1 MFDLIISLNGMFQ
14 IDKIIFSVKSIDS
27 LKKNISIVSLRCIMR
42 NPENAKTVAPDQMM
56 IIGMIL

>member
-1 MFDLIISLNGMFQ
+1 MFQ

-27 LKKNISIVSLRCIMR
+27 LKKNISIVCLRCIMR